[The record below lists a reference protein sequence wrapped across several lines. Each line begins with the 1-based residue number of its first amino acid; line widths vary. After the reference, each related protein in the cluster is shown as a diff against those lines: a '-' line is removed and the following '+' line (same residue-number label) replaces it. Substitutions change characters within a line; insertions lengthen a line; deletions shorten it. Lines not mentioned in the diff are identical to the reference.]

1 MVVISWSWR
10 DMAFRTIFGQIGDGV
25 FPSSSSVQSIQPR
38 QDSSLQ
44 PPEHAQVTARMFQAM
59 CASVFCIYKSML
71 AF

>member
-1 MVVISWSWR
+1 MVVTSWSWR